1 MIKIRRSI
9 QIVLI
14 LVSAAI
20 ITSCNCSDKNSTK
33 KGPVKVEL
41 VKSDSSYKLLVNNE
55 PFFIKGA
62 GLEFGNMES
71 LAKHGGNA
79 FRTWRVENGHQSPIE
94 VLDKADSLGLKV
106 CMGIEIA
113 RERHGF
119 DYNDTAAVRKQ
130 FEQVK
135 KDVLALKNHPALIIW
150 GIGNELNL
158 RYTNPKVWVA
168 VNDIAKMIHKIDPNH
183 PVTTM
188 IAGAEKQVLDS
199 VSKYCPDLDFLSFQL
214 YGDIVNLPKY
224 LKQSNYNGAYLVT
237 EWGATGHWEVPKTSW
252 GQPIENTSTEK
263 AADYRMRYEKVIAS
277 DPNHCLGSFVFL
289 WGQKQERTPTWYG
302 IFLENGYETEA
313 VGTMEYLWTGKW
325 PQNKAPRVKDF
336 ILNGKNAY
344 QSIILTEGEE
354 NKASISVSDPE
365 NGKLN
370 FEWKIMR
377 EVDQSKKSDG
387 GDVEPT
393 PETVFSSTG
402 KKVSNSLNFISPA
415 QGEYRLFFYV
425 YDEYNNA
432 ATANIPFKV
441 IAKK

>member
-1 MIKIRRSI
+1 MIRRYI
-9 QIVLI
+9 QLVLI
-14 LVSAAI
+14 LFSASIVA
-20 ITSCNCSDKNSTK
+20 SCNCSDKNSTN

-41 VKSDSSYKLLVNNE
+41 VKSDSSYQLLVDNE

-79 FRTWRVENGHQSPIE
+79 FRTWRVENGHQSPVE

-135 KDVLALKNHPALIIW
+135 KDVLALKDHHALIIW

-168 VNDIAKMIHKIDPNH
+168 VNDIAKMIHEIDPNH

-188 IAGAEKQVLDS
+188 IAGAEKRVLDS
-199 VSKYCPDLDFLSFQL
+199 ISKYCPDLDFLSFQL

-224 LKQSNYNGAYLVT
+224 LKHSNYKGAYLVT
-237 EWGATGHWEVPKTSW
+237 EWGATGHWEMPKTSW
-252 GQPIENTSTEK
+252 GQPVENTSTEK
-263 AADYRMRYEKVIAS
+263 AADYAMRYEKVIAS
-277 DPNHCLGSFVFL
+277 DPDHCLGSFVFL

-313 VGTMEYLWTGKW
+313 VTTMENLWTGKW
-325 PQNKAPRVKDF
+325 PENKAPRVKDF
-336 ILNGKNAY
+336 VLNNKNAY
-344 QSIILTEGEE
+344 QSVILTEGEE
-354 NKASISVSDPE
+354 NMASINISDPE
-365 NGKLN
+365 NAKLHL
-370 FEWKIMR
+370 EWKIMK
-377 EVDQSKKSDG
+377 EVDETKKSDG
-387 GDVEPT
+387 GDFEPT

-402 KKVSNSLNFISPA
+402 KEVRNSLTFTSPA
-415 QGEYRLFFYV
+415 VGEYRLFFYV